1 MLSEIINHGKTD
13 QPKNPFTKET
23 LNEKWKN
30 CNPRHTEDNKL
41 IVWQEFFFI
50 ETRAVNQAYKGSWTR
65 DHETHFGCLRV
76 LGSYNSNLTIISA

>member
-30 CNPRHTEDNKL
+30 CNLGHTEDNKL
-41 IVWQEFFFI
+41 IFWQEFF
-50 ETRAVNQAYKGSWTR
+50 
-65 DHETHFGCLRV
+65 L
-76 LGSYNSNLTIISA
+76 